1 MFDKLKMKKLLVMVF
16 LFLII
21 FFVNEKSVEAC
32 SCVSGCSA
40 GTCQDVSYPVAS
52 CEPVCNSGY
61 VAGPWAPGCVTM
73 QCSCANVTG
82 ITCCPETAP
91 PPPPPGD
98 NNTPT
103 PGPSIVPSPTP
114 VQPTEIIN
122 LVLPPPETF
131 SKKATTDVQNWI
143 CLQTTPCS
151 TSGSCS
157 GGDPQHRVLITTKT
171 DTKLIPN
178 TKTYIFE
185 CLETNQ
191 GYQCTT
197 GDGALDENLTGTN
210 YLPSLLSNYG
220 YQFVSLTD
228 TQNSPIQQSFT
239 NQPILTDGQG
249 SLGQMEWESLTTT
262 QVGRIIM
269 AMQRVLDNNNN
280 PGTNTQQLGT
290 FSFDSPYH
298 TSCVM
303 IKWDPHGTV
312 FDIDNLM
319 PIAGVKVTLLHKNE
333 NNIFVQVKNSD
344 VFNGL
349 ENPQITLNDGKYA
362 FFVPD
367 GTYSIK
373 IEREGYQPVLNTA
386 NIDKKILDTYPQ
398 IYDGGEIVT
407 KGKLELR
414 NLAMKKI
421 SVVEKTLHFFQDIL
435 SKIKNSQ

>member
-1 MFDKLKMKKLLVMVF
+1 
-16 LFLII
+16 
-21 FFVNEKSVEAC
+21 
-32 SCVSGCSA
+32 
-40 GTCQDVSYPVAS
+40 
-52 CEPVCNSGY
+52 
-61 VAGPWAPGCVTM
+61 
-73 QCSCANVTG
+73 
-82 ITCCPETAP
+82 
-91 PPPPPGD
+91 
-98 NNTPT
+98 
-103 PGPSIVPSPTP
+103 
-114 VQPTEIIN
+114 
-122 LVLPPPETF
+122 
-131 SKKATTDVQNWI
+131 
-143 CLQTTPCS
+143 
-151 TSGSCS
+151 
-157 GGDPQHRVLITTKT
+157 
-171 DTKLIPN
+171 
-178 TKTYIFE
+178 
-185 CLETNQ
+185 
-191 GYQCTT
+191 
-197 GDGALDENLTGTN
+197 
-210 YLPSLLSNYG
+210 
-220 YQFVSLTD
+220 
-228 TQNSPIQQSFT
+228 
-239 NQPILTDGQG
+239 
-249 SLGQMEWESLTTT
+249 
-262 QVGRIIM
+262 
-269 AMQRVLDNNNN
+269 
-280 PGTNTQQLGT
+280 
-290 FSFDSPYH
+290 
-298 TSCVM
+298 M